1 MHGSIGRG
9 PNADQL
15 AIETGRDRGRRSR
28 VWPPLVELVL
38 LASCAVRLIGLGAI
52 GSPVFDEHYYPHD
65 AVMYLRGDIGP
76 SRSASW
82 QPSHLRSLAHP
93 PLGVLAIASG
103 IAVLGD
109 RPLGWRFTSALAGT
123 LLLIFVYPTGRR
135 LGLRRPWAFAA
146 LLFAAADPLLIAQ
159 SRIAML
165 DSFLA
170 LWTVASIYC
179 ALRYASS
186 GRTWPWLWL
195 CALAVGAAVATKWS
209 GSFALLALLGI
220 AVLGPRK
227 PAAKTV
233 ARDAGIVLA
242 CVAVVYALAYVPY
255 FLAGHSL
262 PDWLAYQRHMLTY
275 GWTIQS
281 HTGMESAPITWAFD
295 VNAAWYRW
303 ALIPD
308 GVQGFVSIGNPL
320 VWWGAIAAF
329 VACGVT
335 AITRRDRV
343 LALPVLLVAVLY
355 CPWLLT
361 HRATYFYYMVPVV
374 PYLAILLA
382 FGLDRLAA
390 ARPRLRYPAIAYVV
404 LCVALGIAWL
414 PFAMGG
420 HAPYTLY
427 QALTWLPSWK

>member
-1 MHGSIGRG
+1 MTSGDCDES
-9 PNADQL
+9 
-15 AIETGRDRGRRSR
+15 RSR
-28 VWPPLVELVL
+28 LSWTALVVLVVVL
-38 LASCAVRLIGLGAI
+38 SGIVRFAGLGAI
-52 GSPVFDEHYYPHD
+52 ASPVFDEHYYPHD
-65 AVMYLRGDIGP
+65 AVIYLRGDIGP
-76 SRSASW
+76 ARNASW
-82 QPSHLRSLAHP
+82 QPGQLRSLAHP

-109 RPLGWRFTSALAGT
+109 RPFGWRFTSALAGT
-123 LLLIFVYPTGRR
+123 LLLLFVYPTGRR
-135 LGLRRPWAFAA
+135 LGLRRTWAFAA

-179 ALRYASS
+179 SLRYASS
-186 GRTWPWLWL
+186 GRAWPWLWL
-195 CALAVGAAVATKWS
+195 CALALGAAVATKWS
-209 GSFALLALLGI
+209 GSFALLALLGV

-227 PAAKTV
+227 PAAKTL
-233 ARDAGIVLA
+233 ARDACIVLA
-242 CVAVVYALAYVPY
+242 GVALVYGLAYVPY

-262 PDWLAYQRHMLTY
+262 PDWLAYQRHMLTF
-275 GWTIQS
+275 GWTVQS
-281 HTGMESAPITWAFD
+281 HTEMVSPPIRWVFD
-295 VNAAWYRW
+295 VDVAWYRW
-303 ALIPD
+303 ALTPH

-320 VWWGAIAAF
+320 VWWGAIVAF
-329 VACGVT
+329 VGCGVM
-335 AITRRDRV
+335 AATRRDRV

-382 FGLDRLAA
+382 FGLSRLAS
-390 ARPRLRYPAIAYVV
+390 ARAWMRYPAVAYIV

-420 HAPYTLY
+420 HAPYMLY

>member
-1 MHGSIGRG
+1 MQGSVGRG
-9 PNADQL
+9 PTSDPL

-28 VWPPLVELVL
+28 VWPTLVVLVL
-38 LASCAVRLIGLGAI
+38 LASCAVRFIGLGAI

-65 AVMYLRGDIGP
+65 AVVYLRGDIGP
-76 SRSASW
+76 GRGASW

-109 RPLGWRFTSALAGT
+109 RPFGWRFTSALAGT
-123 LLLIFVYPTGRR
+123 LLLVLVYPTGRR
-135 LGLRRPWAFAA
+135 LGLRRPWAFVA
-146 LLFAAADPLLIAQ
+146 LMFAAADPLLIAQ

-179 ALRYASS
+179 ALRYAES

-195 CALAVGAAVATKWS
+195 CALALGAAVATKWS

-220 AVLGPRK
+220 AALGRRR
-227 PAAKTV
+227 PAAKTL
-233 ARDAGIVLA
+233 ARDTGIVLA
-242 CVAVVYALAYVPY
+242 GMAVVYALAYVPY

-262 PDWLAYQRHMLTY
+262 PDWLAYQRHMLTF

-281 HTGMESAPITWAFD
+281 HTGMQSAPITWVFD
-295 VNAAWYRW
+295 INAAWYRW
-303 ALIPD
+303 TLIPH

-320 VWWGAIAAF
+320 VWWGALGAF
-329 VACGVT
+329 VVCGVT
-335 AITRRDRV
+335 AVTRRDRV

-382 FGLDRLAA
+382 FGLDRLSR
-390 ARPRLRYPAIAYVV
+390 ARPWMRYPVIVYVA
-404 LCVALGIAWL
+404 LCVALGVTWL

-420 HAPYTLY
+420 HASYTLY
-427 QALTWLPSWK
+427 QALTWIPSWK

>member
-1 MHGSIGRG
+1 LPDTHIEDRLMTSASRD
-9 PNADQL
+9 AD
-15 AIETGRDRGRRSR
+15 RSR
-28 VWPPLVELVL
+28 RVWAVLVL
-38 LASCAVRLIGLGAI
+38 FVVILSGVVRFAGLGAI
-52 GSPVFDEHYYPHD
+52 YSPVFDEHYYPHD
-65 AVMYLRGDIGP
+65 AVIYLRGDIGP
-76 SRSASW
+76 GRGASW
-82 QPSHLRSLAHP
+82 QPGQLRSLAHP

-109 RPLGWRFTSALAGT
+109 RPFGWRVTSALAGT

-146 LLFAAADPLLIAQ
+146 LLFAAADPLLVAQ

-165 DSFLA
+165 DVFLA

-186 GRTWPWLWL
+186 GRAWPWMWL
-195 CALAVGAAVATKWS
+195 CALALGAAVATKWS
-209 GSFALLALLGI
+209 GSFAILALVGI
-220 AVLGPRK
+220 AALGPRT
-227 PAAKTV
+227 PAAKTL
-233 ARDAGIVLA
+233 ARDACIVLA
-242 CVAVVYALAYVPY
+242 GVGVVYALAYVPY

-262 PDWLAYQRHMLTY
+262 PSWLAYQHHMLTH

-281 HTGMESAPITWAFD
+281 HSGMESAPFTWAFD

-303 ALIPD
+303 ALTKD

-329 VACGVT
+329 VGCGVT
-335 AITRRDRV
+335 AITRRDGV

-355 CPWLLT
+355 SPWLLT

-382 FGLDRLAA
+382 FGLSRLAS
-390 ARPRLRYPAIAYVV
+390 ARPWMRYPAVAYVV

-420 HAPYTLY
+420 HASYTLY
-427 QALTWLPSWK
+427 QTLTWLPSWK

>member
-1 MHGSIGRG
+1 MHWIVDRG
-9 PNADQL
+9 PTADPL
-15 AIETGRDRGRRSR
+15 TTGEDRDRSKRSR
-28 VWPPLVELVL
+28 VWPTLVVLVL
-38 LASCAVRLIGLGAI
+38 LVSCAVRLVGLGALQAH
-52 GSPVFDEHYYPHD
+52 VLDEHYYVPD
-65 AVMYLRGDIGP
+65 ARAYLRGDIGP
-76 SRSASW
+76 HRGGGWEPAG
-82 QPSHLRSLAHP
+82 LRSLAHP
-93 PLGVLAIASG
+93 PLGVVSIAAG

-109 RPLGWRFTSALAGT
+109 RPFGWRFTSALAGT

-179 ALRYASS
+179 ALRYADSA
-186 GRTWPWLWL
+186 RAWPWLWL

-220 AVLGPRK
+220 AALGPRR
-227 PAAKTV
+227 PAAKTL

-242 CVAVVYALAYVPY
+242 GVAVVYALVYVPY
-255 FLAGHSL
+255 FAAGHSL

-275 GWTIQS
+275 GWTIRSQTEMVS
-281 HTGMESAPITWAFD
+281 PPIRWVFD
-295 VNAAWYRW
+295 IDAAWYRW
-303 ALIPD
+303 ALTPR
-308 GVQGFVSIGNPL
+308 GVQGFVAIGNPL

-329 VACGVT
+329 VLCGVT
-335 AITRRDRV
+335 AITRRDRI

-382 FGLDRLAA
+382 FGLQRLAS
-390 ARPRLRYPAIAYVV
+390 ARPWMRYPAIAYVV

-420 HAPYTLY
+420 HASYTLY

>member
-1 MHGSIGRG
+1 MTPISGNEGKSPQIW
-9 PNADQL
+9 AVL
-15 AIETGRDRGRRSR
+15 A
-28 VWPPLVELVL
+28 VLVL
-38 LASCAVRLIGLGAI
+38 ILSGVVRFSGLGAI
-52 GSPVFDEHYYPHD
+52 ESPVLDEHYYAHD
-65 AVMYLRGDIGP
+65 AVVYLRGDIGP
-76 SRSASW
+76 GRNASW
-82 QPSHLRSLAHP
+82 QPGQLRSLAHP

-103 IAVLGD
+103 IAVLGNQ
-109 RPLGWRFTSALAGT
+109 PFGWRFTSALAGT
-123 LLLIFVYPTGRR
+123 LLLILVYPTGRR
-135 LGLRRPWAFAA
+135 LGLRRPWAFVA
-146 LLFAAADPLLIAQ
+146 LLFAAVDPLLIAQ
-159 SRIAML
+159 SRIGML

-170 LWTVASIYC
+170 LWTAASIYC
-179 ALRYASS
+179 ALRFASS
-186 GRTWPWLWL
+186 GRMWPWLWL
-195 CALAVGAAVATKWS
+195 CALALGAAVATKWS

-220 AVLGPRK
+220 AALGPRR
-227 PAAKTV
+227 PAAKTL
-233 ARDAGIVLA
+233 ARDAGIVLG

-262 PDWLAYQRHMLTY
+262 PDWFAYQREMLTY
-275 GWTIQS
+275 GWTVQS
-281 HTGMESAPITWAFD
+281 HDGNVSAPTSWIFD
-295 VNAAWYRW
+295 LDPLWYRW
-303 ALIPD
+303 ALTPR
-308 GVQGFVSIGNPL
+308 GVQGFVAIGNPL

-329 VACGVT
+329 VSCGVM

-382 FGLDRLAA
+382 FGLDRLAR
-390 ARPRLRYPAIAYVV
+390 ARPWMRYPAIAYVV

-420 HAPYTLY
+420 HAPYSLY